1 MMTPPTATAASASV
15 APAAAGRPFAE
26 RLDRFAEVAVK
37 AGLGLAH
44 GQELLI
50 TAPLDAVPL
59 VRRVT
64 EHAYKA
70 GAALV
75 TTFYVDEEATLARFQ
90 YAPDDSFD
98 RTNVWL
104 QDAIA
109 NAYRSGAARLG
120 ITGASPALLAKQDAS
135 KVARANL
142 AQSKASRPALDIITR
157 HEINWSIIASATPGW
172 AALTFPGEGPDVA
185 VAKLWDAIFA
195 STRIDAADPV
205 AAWKAHSAH
214 LQQRAAVMNAKRFDA
229 LHFKSAHTDLR
240 VGLSDGHIW
249 MGGGTVAGN
258 GIPCLPNMPTEE
270 IFTTPHKDVTEGT
283 VRATK
288 PLSYQ
293 GVLIENIEVRFERGR
308 IVEAK
313 ASAGQSTLEQMISSD
328 DGARQLG
335 EVALVPHSS
344 PISASGLLFWNTL
357 FDENAASHIALG
369 QAYSSCVGGGDAMS
383 KEELA
388 RHGANESLIHV
399 DWMIGSGEMQVDGIK
414 SGASEPLMRN
424 GEWVSA

>member
-1 MMTPPTATAASASV
+1 MTTPASTFAEEV
-15 APAAAGRPFAE
+15 QPAAPGRNPAFPT
-26 RLDRFAEVAVK
+26 RLDRLAEVAVK

-59 VRRVT
+59 VRRIT

-75 TTFYVDEEATLARFQ
+75 TTFYVDEEATLARFE
-90 YAPDDSFD
+90 YAPDDAFD

-104 QDAIA
+104 QEAIA

-120 ITGASPALLAKQDAS
+120 ITGANPALLAKQDPG
-135 KVARANL
+135 KVGRANL

-157 HEINWSIIASATPGW
+157 HEINWSIIASATPAW
-172 AALTFPGEGPDVA
+172 AALAFPGDKPDVA
-185 VAKLWDAIFA
+185 IAKLWDAIFA
-195 STRIDAADPV
+195 STRIDEPDPV

-214 LQQRAAVMNAKRFDA
+214 LQQRAALMNAKRFDA
-229 LHFKSAHTDLR
+229 LHFKSPRTDLH
-240 VGLSDGHIW
+240 VGLSNGHVW
-249 MGGGTVAGN
+249 MGGGTIAGN

-270 IFTTPHKDVTEGT
+270 IFTTPHKDLTEGI
-283 VRATK
+283 VCATK

-293 GVLIENIEVRFERGR
+293 GVLIENIQVRFEKGR

-313 ASAGQSTLEQMISSD
+313 ASAGQSTLDRMISSD

-369 QAYSSCVGGGDAMS
+369 QAYSSCVEGGEEMS

-399 DWMIGSGEMQVDGIK
+399 DWMIGSGEMNVDGIK
-414 SGASEPLMRN
+414 RGAAEPLMRN
-424 GEWVSA
+424 GEWV

>member
-1 MMTPPTATAASASV
+1 MTPTAAPSTETLTQSTSGTGSFAS
-15 APAAAGRPFAE
+15 
-26 RLDRFAEVAVK
+26 RLDRLAEVAVK

-50 TAPLDAVPL
+50 TAPVEAMPL

-70 GAALV
+70 GASLV
-75 TTFYVDEEATLARFQ
+75 TVFYIDEAATLSRFE
-90 YAPDDSFD
+90 YAPDDAFD

-120 ITGASPALLAKQDAS
+120 ITGTNPALLAKQDPG

-142 AQSKASRPALDIITR
+142 AQSKASRPALDIVTR
-157 HEINWSIIASATPGW
+157 HEINWSIIAAATPAW
-172 AALTFPGEGPDVA
+172 AALAFPNEDPEVA
-185 VAKLWDAIFA
+185 IAKLWDAIFA
-195 STRIDAADPV
+195 ATRIDAPDPV
-205 AAWKAHSAH
+205 AAWKAHSTH
-214 LQQRAAVMNAKRFDA
+214 LQQRAALMNAKRFDA
-229 LHFKSAHTDLR
+229 LHFKSRETDLH

-258 GIPCLPNMPTEE
+258 GIACLPNMPTEE
-270 IFTTPHKDVTEGT
+270 IFTTPHRDKTEGT
-283 VRATK
+283 VASTK

-293 GVLIENIEVRFERGR
+293 GVLIDNIRVRFEKGR
-308 IVEAK
+308 IVEAT
-313 ASAGQSTLEQMISSD
+313 ATSGQSTLEQMISSD
-328 DGARQLG
+328 DGARMLG

-369 QAYSSCVGGGDAMS
+369 QAYSSCVEGGDTMDKA
-383 KEELA
+383 ELA
-388 RHGANESLIHV
+388 RHGANDSLIHV
-399 DWMIGSGEMQVDGIK
+399 DWMIGSGEMNVDGIK
-414 SGASEPLMRN
+414 AGNAEPLMRN
-424 GEWVSA
+424 GEWV

>member
-1 MMTPPTATAASASV
+1 MTTPSTALAENPSSV
-15 APAAAGRPFAE
+15 TPVDGRRFAE

-37 AGLGLAH
+37 AGLGIAH

-70 GAALV
+70 GASLV
-75 TTFYVDEEATLARFQ
+75 TTFYVDEETTLARFQ
-90 YAPDDSFD
+90 YAPDDAFD

-120 ITGASPALLAKQDAS
+120 ITGANPALLAKQDAS

-142 AQSKASRPALDIITR
+142 SQSKASRPALDIITR
-157 HEINWSIIASATPGW
+157 HEINWSIIASATPAW
-172 AALTFPGEGPDVA
+172 AALTFPNETPAVA
-185 VAKLWDAIFA
+185 VARLWDAIFA
-195 STRIDAADPV
+195 STRIDAPDPV
-205 AAWKAHSAH
+205 AAWKTHSAH
-214 LQQRAAVMNAKRFDA
+214 LQQRAALMNAKRFDA
-229 LHFKSAHTDLR
+229 LHFSSARTDLR

-249 MGGGTVAGN
+249 MGGGTIAGN

-270 IFTTPHKDVTEGT
+270 IFTTPHMSMTEGT
-283 VRATK
+283 VAATK

-293 GVLIENIEVRFERGR
+293 GVLIENIQVRFEKGR

-313 ASAGQSTLEQMISSD
+313 ATAGQATLEQMISSD

-369 QAYSSCVGGGDAMS
+369 QAYSSCVEGGDTMS
-383 KEELA
+383 KAELA

-399 DWMIGSGEMQVDGIK
+399 DWMIGSGEMNVDGLK
-414 SGASEPLMRN
+414 NGAAEPLMRN
-424 GEWVSA
+424 GEWV

>member
-1 MMTPPTATAASASV
+1 MTTHTPSFAETQPTTAEAHEA
-15 APAAAGRPFAE
+15 RFAE
-26 RLDRFAEVAVK
+26 RLDRLAQVAVN
-37 AGLGLAH
+37 AGLGIAH

-64 EHAYKA
+64 EHAYRA
-70 GAALV
+70 GASLV
-75 TTFYVDEEATLARFQ
+75 TTFYVDEAATLARFQ
-90 YAPDDSFD
+90 YAPDDAFD
-98 RTNVWL
+98 RTNTWL

-120 ITGASPALLAKQDAS
+120 ITGANPALLAKQDSS

-157 HEINWSIIASATPGW
+157 HEINWSIIASATPAW
-172 AALTFPGEGPDVA
+172 AALCFPNETPEVA
-185 VAKLWDAIFA
+185 IAKLWDAIFA
-195 STRIDAADPV
+195 STRIDAPDPV

-214 LQQRAAVMNAKRFDA
+214 LQERAALMNAKRFDA
-229 LHFKSAHTDLR
+229 LHFKSAATDLR
-240 VGLSDGHIW
+240 VGLSDGHVW
-249 MGGGTVAGN
+249 MGGGTIAGN

-270 IFTTPHKDVTEGT
+270 IFTTPHMSMTEGT
-283 VRATK
+283 VAATK

-293 GVLIENIEVRFERGR
+293 GVLIENIRVRFEKGR
-308 IVEAK
+308 IVEAT
-313 ASAGQSTLEQMISSD
+313 ASAGQATLEQMISSD

-369 QAYSSCVGGGDAMS
+369 QAYSSCVEGGDAMS

-388 RHGANESLIHV
+388 KHGANESLIHV
-399 DWMIGSGEMQVDGIK
+399 DWMIGSGEMNVDGIK
-414 SGASEPLMRN
+414 NGTAEPLMRK
-424 GEWVSA
+424 GEWV